1 MTTPDQN
8 PPGNNPYEQNAPNSQ
23 QNPYA
28 QQDQQPQNPYG
39 QQPPQIPGQGVNRPY
54 SNQPQQPPTSG
65 QSPPPI
71 PPEYQQQDQNPQQAP
86 YNQQPYGNQSQQ
98 PPQQVQHP
106 QYPPGTVPNSQQPGY
121 QQQGFD
127 IRQSK
132 YYSQAHG
139 GIAIGSG
146 RPGTQAYEDKNKKR
160 ARNALL
166 MILGGV
172 GCFGVLCVTC
182 ILLFVGFISSTTGEI
197 PPDEIIEGKYVIKEY
212 RDHMKSSGHLKENEL
227 IQFLYAE
234 EFDFADAYVAV
245 TNKNLIVYNY
255 FNNQDEI
262 IPVHQIKEVVLNP
275 SPDGWTYPQC
285 MVTKHDGT
293 VILFSLPI
301 YGDMND
307 DFVNEIRT
315 RANI

>member
-8 PPGNNPYEQNAPNSQ
+8 PPGNNPYEQNAPDSQ
-23 QNPYA
+23 PNPYA
-28 QQDQQPQNPYG
+28 QQGQQSQNPYN
-39 QQPPQIPGQGVNRPY
+39 QQPPPIPGQGVN
-54 SNQPQQPPTSG
+54 SSNFNQPQQHEQ
-65 QSPPPI
+65 QSQ
-71 PPEYQQQDQNPQQAP
+71 YNQQPP
-86 YNQQPYGNQSQQ
+86 YNQQQPDGYPGQQ
-98 PPQQVQHP
+98 PPQDFQHP
-106 QYPPGTVPNSQQPGY
+106 QYPPGTVPNQQQPGFQEPGY
-121 QQQGFD
+121 D

-139 GIAIGSG
+139 GIVTNTS
-146 RPGTQAYEDKNKKR
+146 RPGTQAYNDNNKKGS
-160 ARNALL
+160 RNALL
-166 MILGGV
+166 IVLGGV
-172 GCFGVLCVTC
+172 GCFGVVCITC
-182 ILLFVGFISSTTGEI
+182 ILLFVGFVSSTTGDI

-212 RDHMKSSGHLKENEL
+212 RDHMKAAGHLKENEL

-245 TNKNLIVYNY
+245 TNKHLIVYNY
-255 FNNQDEI
+255 FNNQDEV
-262 IPVHQIKEVVLNP
+262 IPVHQITEVVLNP

-285 MVTKHDGT
+285 MVTKSDGT